1 MLDSKVCVFS
11 ERKDHTQ
18 CLDNFRISTSGHGF
32 NQSLR
37 WPVTYLMG
45 VVLQNWRAL
54 GLMTAEIGGT
64 CTGLVEEYCFYVSED
79 ELVKQNIQMFKDL
92 QQKHLLVPILTT
104 GALLHLASCLIQL
117 LKWQIHSIAKIIVDL
132 VLVQY

>member
-54 GLMTAEIGGT
+54 GLMTAEIGGETKHTNVQRSPAETPT
-64 CTGLVEEYCFYVSED
+64 CAHPDHWSPTSPGILPYPI
-79 ELVKQNIQMFKDL
+79 VKMAD
-92 QQKHLLVPILTT
+92 T
-104 GALLHLASCLIQL
+104 
-117 LKWQIHSIAKIIVDL
+117 
-132 VLVQY
+132 